1 MIEESYIFDISK
13 EKWVITENLI
23 IKNHDNYNLPIS
35 LIMGFDDS
43 DEKWIWCAN
52 HHRYEIFRDGEGL
65 YFHSES
71 NCEIFGIPIYYRF
84 NAKAY
89 DPLGNKNIV
98 LRWRIYQREATQ
110 PIVISADIIL
120 LSFCKMYYL
129 KNSAPRLNRFTY
141 FNYSINM
148 ETEHIRHFYARY
160 HNKTETIPSVVIDR
174 VIDILADLNT
184 GIRPT
189 VITGLKGS
197 DKLQA
202 FIARPFDINSYALK
216 DFMGNFDN
224 IVPRYCKDGYRQI
237 CEALSI
243 SPPKSLRK
251 IYIQNPYALIM
262 YSALLELGIKDYN
275 FMRPFFSR
283 TNIANM
289 NFKFITACKIR
300 YLDENKEIEPS
311 NDEQYGCITQE
322 DIELLLHP
330 ELIPNYD
337 DWDQL
342 VFFTKWIIE
351 EKGEKWAAKQL
362 LFLSQHNDNYVN
374 RDIYN
379 MIYDYFGELS
389 KNAKK
394 LFLKKG
400 FTIKLHDILVEE
412 VNQYKYGHDLIDY
425 QPYEYDYEMQI
436 NDYKFMLPKYAD
448 DVAKIGKSLHNC
460 VASYMDKIMRK
471 NSTIVYVT
479 KDNNYIACIEVEKG
493 KITQVLGD
501 YNRQIDNQ
509 LCLTVMYWGETLRI
523 KWCYVDEMI
532 DKEEDLYHTPKE
544 YWRLQNLSD
553 KPNYFILDLENL
565 IQIPLEERQEGF
577 YRALGVKAYQTLR
590 AEDFRRR
597 HFDNSDTTKTWFKIP
612 PIELIKDEKAY
623 FKTAS
628 PILEI
633 ILRGANEGN
642 GEAQWVMADIYEDF
656 GEVVPRN
663 VNRRDCWI
671 KKANESGEPYFS
683 CLEHIF

>member
-13 EKWVITENLI
+13 EKWVITENPI

-110 PIVISADIIL
+110 PVVISADIIL

-129 KNSAPRLNRFTY
+129 KDSAPRLNHFTY

-148 ETEHIRHFYARY
+148 EKEHIRHFCARDCR
-160 HNKTETIPSVVIDR
+160 KKEIIPFVVIDR
-174 VIDILADLNT
+174 VIDILADEVKLNT

-216 DFMGNFDN
+216 DFINNFDD

-237 CEALSI
+237 CETLSI

-251 IYIQNPYALIM
+251 IYMQNPYALIM
-262 YSALLELGIKDYN
+262 YKALLVLGFTDYN
-275 FMRPFFSR
+275 FIMPFLFMH
-283 TNIANM
+283 NIA
-289 NFKFITACKIR
+289 FIDFSTIDVYNLR
-300 YLDENKEIEPS
+300 FLDNSAFNNDVPWQKALLNIHNKNILSSHYENE
-311 NDEQYGCITQE
+311 DCITQAE
-322 DIELLLHP
+322 IDILLGGCRS
-330 ELIPNYD
+330 D
-337 DWDQL
+337 DYENWDQL
-342 VFFTKWIIE
+342 AFLTKWFIN

-379 MIYDYFGELS
+379 MIYDYFSELS

-394 LFLKKG
+394 LFLKK
-400 FTIKLHDILVEE
+400 KWLLA
-412 VNQYKYGHDLIDY
+412 YG
-425 QPYEYDYEMQI
+425 
-436 NDYKFMLPKYAD
+436 
-448 DVAKIGKSLHNC
+448 
-460 VASYMDKIMRK
+460 
-471 NSTIVYVT
+471 
-479 KDNNYIACIEVEKG
+479 
-493 KITQVLGD
+493 
-501 YNRQIDNQ
+501 
-509 LCLTVMYWGETLRI
+509 W
-523 KWCYVDEMI
+523 
-532 DKEEDLYHTPKE
+532 
-544 YWRLQNLSD
+544 
-553 KPNYFILDLENL
+553 
-565 IQIPLEERQEGF
+565 
-577 YRALGVKAYQTLR
+577 
-590 AEDFRRR
+590 
-597 HFDNSDTTKTWFKIP
+597 
-612 PIELIKDEKAY
+612 
-623 FKTAS
+623 
-628 PILEI
+628 
-633 ILRGANEGN
+633 
-642 GEAQWVMADIYEDF
+642 
-656 GEVVPRN
+656 
-663 VNRRDCWI
+663 
-671 KKANESGEPYFS
+671 
-683 CLEHIF
+683 